1 MQEMQRRFNDLV
13 RDSNNIQQL
22 VQQHRQNLDSFG
34 RDFRTL
40 GQLLPS
46 GESHTAVEST
56 TPLELQLPDFEAS
69 EGVGILVP
77 STLITP
83 SLGPTTAS
91 LRRTSSSLRSP
102 TASKNVRRRYNPMA
116 AASPASRRDDSA
128 EATT

>member
-1 MQEMQRRFNDLV
+1 
-13 RDSNNIQQL
+13 
-22 VQQHRQNLDSFG
+22 
-34 RDFRTL
+34 
-40 GQLLPS
+40 
-46 GESHTAVEST
+46 
-56 TPLELQLPDFEAS
+56 LQLPDFEAS

-128 EATT
+128 EATTVSYRSGNVISPRTLPHEKA